1 MKKKNHTLY
10 IFFLHSYKCSGLWLP
25 HRQPAAT
32 EILWKLLETVAWQPL
47 CEKVA
52 ISNLVP
58 GEEAVMEMFFC
69 IVLPGGSRTILMGR
83 REKRFSGS

>member
-1 MKKKNHTLY
+1 MKNNHTLY
-10 IFFLHSYKCSGLWLP
+10 ILFLHSYKCSGLWLP
-25 HRQPAAT
+25 HRQPAVT

-69 IVLPGGSRTILMGR
+69 IVLPGGSRTTLIGR